1 MITGSLSATSA
12 TATAKHETTVLQQ
25 RILTLLEQ
33 LGEAS
38 DVELWQASQ
47 PEYFPWA
54 SFTQALK
61 ILHAAGKLQLKIL
74 APGQWIVR
82 SLTFVTPA
90 PTPAKPART
99 AKPRPGKPPAKP
111 VAKPQQKS
119 APKTKRSTC

>member
-1 MITGSLSATSA
+1 MITVSLSATPA

-54 SFTQALK
+54 SFVQALK
-61 ILHAAGKLQLKIL
+61 VLNAVGKLQLEIL
-74 APGQWIVR
+74 APGEWIVR
-82 SLTFVTPA
+82 SLTYVAPA
-90 PTPAKPART
+90 ATPAKPART
-99 AKPRPGKPPAKP
+99 AKPRPGKQPTKP
-111 VAKPQQKS
+111 VAKPQKKT
-119 APKTKRSTC
+119 APKTKRSTR